1 MKAEVLRERMRRGGK
16 GVAMRGEE
24 KNKRGRNNSEVFTI

>member
-16 GVAMRGEE
+16 GVAMNRE
-24 KNKRGRNNSEVFTI
+24 KKTKERRKTQRWRV